1 MTDSRFDLEKLPEDI
16 LKNEIPPQATIQTLS
31 RLAQCNKHLN
41 KLFQPKVSAAKL
53 LRLVLRGD
61 QDEAEKIL
69 KANPAL
75 LYEKT
80 KATDYSGRTF
90 YCSPFQA
97 ALGAGDIWMLKMMQ
111 SIIESSQ
118 TQTTALLQYKEQCET
133 PDNRKAMML
142 AQLEKDLKALEAA
155 ISQDPCTKGQY
166 GGEPTTQLAKDAI
179 KNFQNHLDATSK
191 EMIKTGEHFPL
202 EMMTAIYKVYKKN
215 WDNNAWDGNQLSCY
229 SVDVISYALRFAPA
243 VDAQWFRKGLVNEV
257 SVNDA
262 LPRSFDLGKGRKYF
276 PLDVDPTFIIGRSHL
291 VDCYY
296 GRACAW
302 GVAAVRGGGVA
313 GPA

>member
-69 KANPAL
+69 KANRAL

-118 TQTTALLQYKEQCET
+118 TQTTALAQYKEQCET
-133 PDNRKAMML
+133 PDNRKAVML
-142 AQLEKDLKALEAA
+142 AQLEEDLKAVKAA
-155 ISQDPCTKGQY
+155 IDLDPCSADQY
-166 GGEPTTQLAKDAI
+166 GGGPTLPATKEAI
-179 KNFQNHLDATSK
+179 KKYQDHLDATSN

-202 EMMTAIYKVYKKN
+202 EMLLKVYEVYSEVYN
-215 WDNNAWDGNQLSCY
+215 VNRNN
-229 SVDVISYALRFAPA
+229 
-243 VDAQWFRKGLVNEV
+243 
-257 SVNDA
+257 
-262 LPRSFDLGKGRKYF
+262 
-276 PLDVDPTFIIGRSHL
+276 
-291 VDCYY
+291 
-296 GRACAW
+296 
-302 GVAAVRGGGVA
+302 
-313 GPA
+313 

>member
-1 MTDSRFDLEKLPEDI
+1 MSDSRFDLEKLPEDI
-16 LKNEIPPQATIQTLS
+16 LKNEIPSHLTIQTLS

-41 KLFQPKVSAAKL
+41 KLFQPKVNEVGAKKL
-53 LRLVLRGD
+53 LQLVLRGD

-118 TQTTALLQYKEQCET
+118 TQTTALAQYKEQCET
-133 PDNRKAMML
+133 PDNRKAVIL
-142 AQLEKDLKALEAA
+142 KQLEEDLKAVKAA
-155 ISQDPCTKGQY
+155 IDLDPCSAGQY
-166 GGEPTTQLAKDAI
+166 GGEPTLPATKEAI
-179 KNFQNHLDATSK
+179 KKYQDHLDATSK

-202 EMMTAIYKVYKKN
+202 EMLLKVYEVYSEVYN
-215 WDNNAWDGNQLSCY
+215 VNRNN
-229 SVDVISYALRFAPA
+229 
-243 VDAQWFRKGLVNEV
+243 
-257 SVNDA
+257 
-262 LPRSFDLGKGRKYF
+262 
-276 PLDVDPTFIIGRSHL
+276 
-291 VDCYY
+291 
-296 GRACAW
+296 
-302 GVAAVRGGGVA
+302 
-313 GPA
+313 